1 MTKKVNLLLS
11 EYDCCYFYCFV
22 INGNEIKELPQE
34 VHEGLKDI
42 LKSTSDGGNLIENL
56 IENLS
61 YWDTQEKQKK
71 ELVSLFAKYGYEID
85 KIITMVD
92 GDLNVTI

>member
-11 EYDCCYFYCFV
+11 EYDCCYFYCFI
-22 INGNEIKELPQE
+22 INGNEIKELPKE

-42 LKSTSDGGNLIENL
+42 LKSTSDGGNLIDL
-56 IENLS
+56 IENLN

-71 ELVSLFAKYGYEID
+71 ELVSLFAKYGNEID

>member
-22 INGNEIKELPQE
+22 INGNEIKELPKE

-42 LKSTSDGGNLIENL
+42 LKSTSDGGNL

-92 GDLNVTI
+92 GDLNATI